1 MPCKRPQTPSVML
14 SGVRNRSIC
23 KFAGS
28 SMLEVA
34 KMLWLA
40 QFRLL
45 VGKLRKRRSNLLYS
59 HQVTGYLSFLDIYQM
74 TT

>member
-1 MPCKRPQTPSVML
+1 
-14 SGVRNRSIC
+14 
-23 KFAGS
+23 
-28 SMLEVA
+28 MLEAA